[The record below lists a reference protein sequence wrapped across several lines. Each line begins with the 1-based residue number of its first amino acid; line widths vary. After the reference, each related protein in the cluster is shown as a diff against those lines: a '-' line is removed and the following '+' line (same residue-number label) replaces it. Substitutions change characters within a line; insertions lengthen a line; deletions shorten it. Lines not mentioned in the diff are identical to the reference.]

1 MKRTPIAGDGGAIT
15 TGRILKT
22 AVQAGSGGLQ
32 SWECPRIPDLS
43 PDLVRLRPAAPIS
56 NFGGVPPRVK
66 TQHANGE
73 SGTWRRFLPV
83 PPPEPAGM
91 ERMKKMAHKGGRL
104 DV

>member
-1 MKRTPIAGDGGAIT
+1 MEFYRDIFKV
-15 TGRILKT
+15 ILARDNKLPNLT
-22 AVQAGSGGLQ
+22 RF
-32 SWECPRIPDLS
+32 ECPRIPDLF
-43 PDLVRLRPAAPIS
+43 PDVVRLRPAASIS
-56 NFGGVPPRVK
+56 NSGGVPPRVK

-73 SGTWRRFLPV
+73 GGTWRRFLPV